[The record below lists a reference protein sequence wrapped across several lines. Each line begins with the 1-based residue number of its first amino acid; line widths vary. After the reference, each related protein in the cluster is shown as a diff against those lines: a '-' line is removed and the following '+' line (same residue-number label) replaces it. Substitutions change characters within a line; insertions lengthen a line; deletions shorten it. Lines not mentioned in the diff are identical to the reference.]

1 MIMLERFSADARQ
14 TVAAARE
21 QASLLRHNFIGCE
34 HLLLALA
41 TLENDPAAGTLA
53 AFGLDHARLRDGVVA
68 VVGEGI
74 RTAETPVAPEAS
86 GTGDPLDATAL
97 FSLGIDLDEVR
108 RSIEASFG
116 PGALDRS
123 RSTRDRTTRNR
134 ATRRRMS
141 RSGSRNRNR
150 DCIRPSFTPR
160 AKKTLEIAVR
170 TAALTGDRTI
180 STGHLLLGLLN
191 QRDNAALRV
200 LKIADVQP
208 DALRREL
215 ARRMDTAA

>member
-1 MIMLERFSADARQ
+1 MLERFSADARQ
-14 TVAAARE
+14 TVVAARE

-41 TLENDPAAGTLA
+41 MLQNDPAAGALA

-68 VVGEGI
+68 VVGESN
-74 RTAETPVAPEAS
+74 RTAETPAMPES
-86 GTGDPLDATAL
+86 TGPGDPLDAAAL
-97 FSLGIDLDEVR
+97 YSLGIDLDEVR

-123 RSTRDRTTRNR
+123 RTTRNRTTRNR
-134 ATRRRMS
+134 LTRRLS
-141 RSGSRNRNR
+141 RGGSRTRNR
-150 DCIRPSFTPR
+150 DCTRPAFTPR

-170 TAALTGDRTI
+170 TAATTGDRTI

-191 QRDNAALRV
+191 QRDNGALRV
-200 LKIADVQP
+200 LKFADVQP

-215 ARRMDTAA
+215 ARRMDAAA